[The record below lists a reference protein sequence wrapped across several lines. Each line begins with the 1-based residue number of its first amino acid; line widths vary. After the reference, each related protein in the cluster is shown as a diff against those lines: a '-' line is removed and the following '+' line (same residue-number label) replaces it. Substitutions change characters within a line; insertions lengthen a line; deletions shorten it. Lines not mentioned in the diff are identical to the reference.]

1 MLPRTTP
8 QHEDAPISL
17 ADYIEQNIE
26 HLQAE
31 WTAFAGTRQPAASY
45 VPVEALTNGS
55 KELLLGIAADL
66 RTEQSH
72 EQRQAKSRG
81 AGDEG
86 HNDLV
91 ENARQ
96 HAGQRLKDGFTLDQ
110 LVSEYRA
117 LRASVVR
124 EWPETLRNID
134 DACLDEL
141 VRFNEAM
148 DQSLCAAV
156 RAFNAGTEQAQDIF
170 IGILSHDFRS
180 PLGAAVNGNHL
191 QRLCR
196 ENTERFEEANDR
208 VSRSL
213 TRMTHMINDLLD
225 FSRTRMGRP
234 LPLKRRESNL
244 ETICRETVDLVSSV
258 NPGCNIRLEFN
269 GHLEGEWDPER
280 VAQLLTNLLGNAI
293 RHGDRNR
300 PVTVAA
306 RGDAGSASVSV
317 HNHGEPIPLDRQYI
331 IFDPLR
337 SGVVT
342 GDGAGAHRESLGL
355 GLYIARSI
363 AEAHGGRMSV
373 TSSEGEGTTFTAS
386 LPKTPAP

>member
-1 MLPRTTP
+1 MAPGSAYTPWLPRTTRTIP
-8 QHEDAPISL
+8 ALTEDPAISL
-17 ADYIEQNIE
+17 ADYIEENIE

-66 RTEQSH
+66 RTEQSRKH
-72 EQRQAKSRG
+72 RAAKSRG
-81 AGDEG
+81 ASDED

-91 ENARQ
+91 HNARQ
-96 HAGQRLKDGFTLDQ
+96 HAEQRLQDGFTLDQ

-124 EWPETLRNID
+124 EWPESLPSID
-134 DACLDEL
+134 AASLDEL
-141 VRFNEAM
+141 VRFDEAM

-156 RAFNAGTEQAQDIF
+156 RAFNKGTEQAQDIF

-196 ENTERFEEANDR
+196 EDTQRFEEANDR

-234 LPLKRRESNL
+234 LPLKRRDANL
-244 ETICRETVDLVSSV
+244 ETICRETVELVSSV
-258 NPGCNIRLEFN
+258 NAGCNIRLEFS
-269 GHLEGEWDPER
+269 GDLEGQWDPER
-280 VAQLLTNLLGNAI
+280 IAQLLTNLLGNAI
-293 RHGDRNR
+293 RHGARNR
-300 PVTVAA
+300 PVT
-306 RGDAGSASVSV
+306 
-317 HNHGEPIPLDRQYI
+317 L
-331 IFDPLR
+331 
-337 SGVVT
+337 
-342 GDGAGAHRESLGL
+342 
-355 GLYIARSI
+355 
-363 AEAHGGRMSV
+363 
-373 TSSEGEGTTFTAS
+373 
-386 LPKTPAP
+386 